1 MTQLPELLD
10 ALNKAGYIGDDIRCE
25 DNEDVI
31 KDYNKII
38 WKYKNNST
46 KANKVYEMLL
56 RRWYIHDDSE
66 TIFGFILWYFYFS
79 DFIHFYFLK
88 DN

>member
-1 MTQLPELLD
+1 MTELPELLN
-10 ALNKAGYIGDDIRCE
+10 ALNKAGYIDDDIRCE

-38 WKYKNNST
+38 ARYTGTFT
-46 KANKVYEMLL
+46 KANKVYEMLVS
-56 RRWYIHDDSE
+56 RNYIQDDDE
-66 TIFGFILWYFYFS
+66 TTLGFIHGY
-79 DFIHFYFLK
+79 FYFLK